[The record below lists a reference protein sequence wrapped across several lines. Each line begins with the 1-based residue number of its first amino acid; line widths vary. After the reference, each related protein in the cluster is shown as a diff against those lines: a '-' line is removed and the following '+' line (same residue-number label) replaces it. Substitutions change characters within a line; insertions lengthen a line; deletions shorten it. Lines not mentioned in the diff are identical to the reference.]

1 MRWQKVARIAIAIA
15 VVAFTILVIVALRRS
30 RPALPTTTSPRTD
43 EKSST
48 ESGPGTFAKDRD
60 GKLLFKLQFDGL
72 TAYAD
77 GRTKFIK
84 PRLTLP
90 DRGGRTLELSAD
102 EMETTT
108 SPDKSSELGTA
119 KMTRNVR
126 LKTSDGLEV
135 TTADATYN
143 QRESMIRAPG
153 AVQFSRGRL
162 KGSGSEATYDQ
173 AREVLWL
180 QKDAR
185 ISIAADEKGQGA
197 AEGSATA
204 AGFARAEHYIRLTG
218 GGRIVGD
225 GRTVEGD
232 DITIQL
238 SDDEK
243 RIRTLQARGN
253 SRITGSGPSPQN
265 MAARDIDLVYA
276 EDGRAL
282 QQATLVENA
291 SLQLAAAGGAL
302 GPRIAART
310 IAMGLGPDGTTVT
323 SLTANERV
331 QVDLPANAG
340 KPAQRITAASL
351 GAEGPADAGLQT
363 ATFTGGV
370 EFRET
375 RPAGRGTAAAERI
388 ARSQRLIVTTKPGF
402 GDIQQADFRGN
413 VRFEE
418 GATVGE
424 APRGLYNVVDGTLQL
439 SPSDG
444 EPGPPPRITDERM
457 AVDARTLTLGLETR
471 KLTADTNVRSS
482 LQPARK
488 PEGRE
493 AAGRGRANGKPD
505 QGKMPSMLKSD
516 EPVFVHANRME
527 YDGTSAAIYT
537 GDARL
542 FQKQTTVAG
551 ETITLD
557 DRLGNLTAEGK
568 VRTVMMFD
576 DVNPK
581 TKERKASQTVATA
594 DRLVYD
600 DAKRLATYTT
610 GATANAH
617 IVGPQGDLT
626 GERIELYLKE
636 GASELERVEA
646 DGKVSVKEGQ
656 RRARGDHLTYTA
668 IDETY
673 VMNGNPVE
681 IDRYAPGECTR
692 TLGVTVRFTR
702 MDDTVVVDGI
712 PGVTPFNT
720 KPIPCQ

>member
-15 VVAFTILVIVALRRS
+15 VVAFTVLVILALRRS
-30 RPALPTTTSPRTD
+30 RPAVAPTTSPRTD

-77 GRTKFIK
+77 GRTKFNK

-102 EMETTT
+102 EMEATT
-108 SPDKSSELGTA
+108 SPDKSGELGTA
-119 KMTRNVR
+119 TMTRNVR
-126 LKTSDGLEV
+126 LMTSDGLEV

-153 AVQFSRGRL
+153 AVQFARERL
-162 KGSGSEATYDQ
+162 KGSGADATYDQ
-173 AREVLWL
+173 GRDVLWL
-180 QKDAR
+180 RKDAR
-185 ISIAADEKGQGA
+185 ITIAADEKGQGA
-197 AEGSATA
+197 ADGSAA
-204 AGFARAEHYIRLTG
+204 SAGFARAEHYIRLTG
-218 GGRIVGD
+218 SARIMGD

-265 MAARDIDLVYA
+265 MAARDIDLTYA

-291 SLQLAAAGGAL
+291 SLQLAAGGAP
-302 GPRIAART
+302 GPRISART
-310 IAMGLGPDGTTVT
+310 IAMGLAPDGTTVT

-351 GAEGPADAGLQT
+351 GAQGPAEGGLET

-375 RPAGRGTAAAERI
+375 RAAGRGTAASERI
-388 ARSQRLIVTTKPGF
+388 ARSQRLIVATKPGF

-418 GATVGE
+418 GATIGE

-439 SPSDG
+439 SPSNG

-471 KLTADTNVRSS
+471 KLTADTDVRSS

-488 PEGRE
+488 PEGRA

-505 QGKMPSMLKSD
+505 QGKMPSMLKPD

-557 DRLGNLTAEGK
+557 DRQGNLTAEGK
-568 VRTVMMFD
+568 VRTVMMFE

-581 TKERKASQTVATA
+581 TKERKASQTTATA

-610 GATANAH
+610 GPTANAH
-617 IVGPQGDLT
+617 IVGPQGDLA

-668 IDETY
+668 LDETY
-673 VMNGNPVE
+673 VMTGNPVE

-702 MDDTVVVDGI
+702 IDDTVVVDGI